1 MRFCANCGVWE
12 RYLKKMIHD
21 KEYFYKYVTA
31 ETALKIL
38 QNRTLKYSSPVTFND
53 PFDSQ
58 TRMDFDFEMSEFNY
72 VFSDKL
78 YRIIH
83 NEREPVGDDSNTL
96 FKDIKTLWHTVKMS
110 PFKMPKDIFR
120 QQYKPL
126 VEDLIKSIE
135 QYIEFMNTWWM
146 QLSKAS
152 KV

>member
-21 KEYFYKYVTA
+21 KEYFYKYLTA

-72 VFSDKL
+72 IFSDEL
-78 YRIIH
+78 YRLIH

-96 FKDIKTLWHTVKMS
+96 FKDIKKVDKH
-110 PFKMPKDIFR
+110 FGA
-120 QQYKPL
+120 
-126 VEDLIKSIE
+126 LIKEELGKSLTE
-135 QYIEFMNTWWM
+135 LYRTEYNRMNWM
-146 QLSKAS
+146 IHGSAFVDFQIK
-152 KV
+152 

>member
-1 MRFCANCGVWE
+1 MLMRFCANCGVWE

-21 KEYFYKYVTA
+21 KEYFYKYLTA

-72 VFSDKL
+72 IFSDEL
-78 YRIIH
+78 YRLIH

-96 FKDIKTLWHTVKMS
+96 FKDIKKVDKH
-110 PFKMPKDIFR
+110 FGA
-120 QQYKPL
+120 
-126 VEDLIKSIE
+126 LIKEELGKSLTE
-135 QYIEFMNTWWM
+135 LYRTEYNRMNWM
-146 QLSKAS
+146 IHGSAFVDFQIK
-152 KV
+152 